1 MKHSASNS
9 NNLPLVSVC
18 IPTFNGEKYLQEA
31 LDSVTQQSYA
41 NLEVIISDDAST
53 DKTLEIISDY
63 NNTSEIPVYV
73 FHHIQSGIAENWNNS
88 LKHAHGIYI
97 KFLFQDDVLKPECIS
112 QMVDVM
118 ESDNKIALV
127 TSKRDVITELNNR
140 FTEGWIKNF
149 DDLQINL
156 NLPNAEVTVLS
167 GRDLLKSSNFKKK
180 PINIIGEP
188 VSVLFRK
195 DLIGSIGY
203 FDTDMFQ
210 LVDYEFWLRM
220 FKNYDIAFLQ
230 EHLVQFRL
238 HETQASFLNN
248 KYNIN
253 DKDIYY
259 KLLYN
264 RFFWLLHFNFKWYL
278 LKKYHFVFKFY
289 RFIKSF
295 IKIKHS

>member
-41 NLEVIISDDAST
+41 NLEVIISDDGST
-53 DKTLEIISDY
+53 DETLKILEDY
-63 NNTSEIPVYV
+63 KNSSKILVEV
-73 FHHIQSGIAENWNNS
+73 FHHNPSGIAENWNNC
-88 LKHAHGIYI
+88 LKNANGKYI

-127 TSKRDVITELNNR
+127 TSKRDIITELNNR

-156 NLPNAEVTVLS
+156 NLPSERLTVLS
-167 GRDLLKSSNFKKK
+167 GRDLLKAPYFKNK

-188 VSVLFRK
+188 VTVLFKK
-195 DLIGSIGY
+195 DIINTIGY
-203 FDTDMFQ
+203 FNTTMFQ
-210 LVDYEFWLRM
+210 LVDYEYWLRM
-220 FKNYDIAFLQ
+220 FKHYDIAFLPQ
-230 EHLVQFRL
+230 RLVKFRL
-238 HETQASFLNN
+238 HNEQASFFNN
-248 KYNIN
+248 KN
-253 DKDIYY
+253 
-259 KLLYN
+259 
-264 RFFWLLHFNFKWYL
+264 
-278 LKKYHFVFKFY
+278 
-289 RFIKSF
+289 
-295 IKIKHS
+295 